1 MKIQSLVIG
10 ALIATAAVPA
20 SAVTVVA
27 SFNGAGTNIAS
38 VSNTSNP
45 HFTLTVSGRS
55 YTGVASNALTT
66 LTANSPTLRDLTR
79 NAGGLGIV
87 DGGSGAQMDTN
98 SNTRREA
105 FLVTGTAAFYLTNLT
120 LSSVDSDDTLM
131 IYGVRSNGTLRA
143 YSYGTGTL
151 ATGTAAQITAARTA
165 GAIIGGAGGSL
176 LSNVRTAANGGTN
189 AFGTGIV
196 SGVGSEKFTR
206 YLITTRVGGEV
217 TYLGTLGQGFALS
230 ALTATVPEP
239 ATWAMLVVGFGLVGF
254 ARRRRTAVVAA

>member
-27 SFNGAGTNIAS
+27 SFTGTGANIAS
-38 VSNTSNP
+38 VSNTSSP
-45 HFTLTVSGRS
+45 YFTLTVAARS

-66 LTANSPTLRDLTR
+66 LTANSPTVRNLTR
-79 NAGGLGIV
+79 SAAGLGV
-87 DGGSGAQMDTN
+87 EGGGSAAQMDTN

-105 FLVTGTAAFYLTNLT
+105 FLVTGTAAFYLTNLRLT
-120 LSSVDSDDTLM
+120 SVDQDDTLM

-143 YSYGTGTL
+143 YSYGTGN
-151 ATGTAAQITAARTA
+151 TAANDNAARTA

-176 LSNVRTAANGGTN
+176 LNNVRTGANGGTN
-189 AFGTGIV
+189 AFGTGIT
-196 SGVGSEKFTR
+196 GVGVGAEKFTR

-217 TYLGTLGQGFALS
+217 TYLGTLGQGFALQ

>member
-20 SAVTVVA
+20 SAVIVVA
-27 SFNGAGTNIAS
+27 SFTGTGANIAS
-38 VSNTSNP
+38 VSNTSSP
-45 HFTLTVSGRS
+45 YFTLTVAARS

-66 LTANSPTLRDLTR
+66 LTANSPTVRNLTR
-79 NAGGLGIV
+79 SAAGLGV
-87 DGGSGAQMDTN
+87 EGGGSATQMDTN

-105 FLVTGTAAFYLTNLT
+105 FLVTGTAAFYLTNLRLT
-120 LSSVDSDDTLM
+120 SVDQDDTLM
-131 IYGVRSNGTLRA
+131 IYGVRSDGTLRA
-143 YSYGTGTL
+143 YSYGTGN
-151 ATGTAAQITAARTA
+151 TAANDSAARTA

-217 TYLGTLGQGFALS
+217 TYLGTLGQGFALQ